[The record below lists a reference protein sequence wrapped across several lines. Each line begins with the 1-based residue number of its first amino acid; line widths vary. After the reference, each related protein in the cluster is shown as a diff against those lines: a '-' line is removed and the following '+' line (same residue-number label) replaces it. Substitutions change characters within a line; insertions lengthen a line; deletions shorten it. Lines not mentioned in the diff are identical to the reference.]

1 MALWR
6 NILWITGGNAPD
18 QVVCALTQWLDSSQ
32 SDPAYGNHK
41 AGHLVRFSRLRLNG
55 FKSFVDPT
63 DLVIA
68 DGLTGVVG
76 PNGCG
81 KSNLLEA
88 LRWVMGENRHKAMR
102 GGSMEDVI
110 FAGASTRPAR
120 NFAEVSLIIDNE
132 ERLAPA
138 AFNESDQLEIVRRIT
153 RDAGS
158 AYKVSSKDV
167 RARDVQMLFADASTG
182 AHSPALVRQGQI
194 SELINAKPKA
204 RRRILEEA
212 AGISGLYQRRHEAE
226 LKLKGAEANLTRV
239 DDVIEQLAAQLS
251 QLARQARQAARYREI
266 GEKLRHAEG
275 MLLFRRWLEADQ
287 AMLAA
292 SEQLRERV
300 TAAGAAETAA
310 RQAAKARLEAEG
322 ALPPLREEEAIAAAV
337 LQRLQVQRDT
347 LKDQEVRALE
357 AIETLRA
364 RIDQLGRDIDRES
377 GLNKD
382 AGETIERLE
391 WEAREIAKAGEGH
404 EARLEEASVG
414 AREAASVL
422 QEREAE
428 LSQQTEDVA
437 RLAARHQS
445 AQRLVDDNRTTL
457 EKSEAE
463 AERAKIAMAE
473 AKTALVRAEE
483 DFSSAGAAEAQ
494 AVETAK
500 KADATLTETEAAR
513 AETQTRE
520 SDARVQR
527 AEADGEAN
535 ALRAE
540 VSALAK
546 LVERDTA
553 EGGQVLDL
561 LRVQGGYE
569 KALGAA
575 LADDLRAPAVTGDAA
590 SGWAE
595 LPGYSDPQTLPDGVI
610 ALTNYVSVPQV
621 LVRRMGQVG
630 LVDADDGAGL
640 QASLKPGQR
649 LVSVDGDL
657 WRWDGYRAG
666 AQDAPSAAALRLQQL
681 NRLVELKRDLE
692 EVSARAMGAAQ
703 AHDALTAHL
712 AELTSADQAAR
723 QARRDADRL
732 VAEANRAASRA
743 EADRNLAQG
752 KLESLGLAQKRHEDE
767 ATLARRAL
775 GDAQKAAATLPEL
788 DAFRAQVEDIKMTVE
803 AARITMMSRR
813 SAHDEVRREGEA
825 RLRRSQEITKEI
837 SGWKHRLET
846 ANKRTAELAERRAA
860 SETELAEAT
869 AAPEEIAAK
878 RAELADA
885 IDEAEG
891 RRRASADKMAEAD
904 TALRTASDTEREA
917 ERAASEARE
926 ARARSEARADAAR
939 ETVAY
944 AAERI
949 MEAQEVTPDQLLKRL
964 DTDLDKMPAAE
975 VVEGQVNTFKRQRD
989 SLGAVNLRAEEDA
1002 QEVQVEH
1009 DALVSEKADLE
1020 AAISALR
1027 TGIASLN
1034 REGRERL
1041 LTAFEQVNENF
1052 GLLFSHLF
1060 GGGEAKLVLVESDDP
1075 LEAGLEIMCQP
1086 PGKKLSTLSLLSG
1099 GEQTLTALAL
1109 IFAVFLAN
1117 PAPICVL
1124 DEVDA
1129 PLDDANVTRFCDLL
1143 DEMTRRTNTRFLI
1156 ITHHAVTMSRM
1167 DRLFGVTMG
1176 EQGVSQL
1183 VSVDLKKAE
1192 QLVA

>member
-1 MALWR
+1 M
-6 NILWITGGNAPD
+6 
-18 QVVCALTQWLDSSQ
+18 
-32 SDPAYGNHK
+32 
-41 AGHLVRFSRLRLNG
+41 RFSKLRLNG

-63 DLVIA
+63 DLIIA

-110 FAGASTRPAR
+110 FAGASSRPAR
-120 NFAEVSLIIDNE
+120 NFAEVSLIIDNG

-138 AFNESDQLEIVRRIT
+138 AFNENDNLEIIRRIT

-158 AYKVSSKDV
+158 AYKVGAKDV

-226 LKLKGAEANLTRV
+226 LKLKGAESNLTRV
-239 DDVIEQLAAQLS
+239 DDVIEQLAAQLT

-266 GEKLRHAEG
+266 GEKLRKAEG
-275 MLLFRRWLEADQ
+275 MLLFRRWKEADE
-287 AMLAA
+287 ASLAA
-292 SEQLRERV
+292 SEQLRERT
-300 TAAGAAETAA
+300 TAAAQGEKAA
-310 RQAAKARLEAEG
+310 REAAKGRQQAED

-347 LKDQEVRALE
+347 LKDQEQRALE
-357 AIETLRA
+357 MIETLRA
-364 RIDQLGRDIDRES
+364 RIDQLGRDMDRES

-391 WEAREIAKAGEGH
+391 WEAREIEKAGQGH
-404 EARLEEASVG
+404 AERLDAANVA
-414 AREAASVL
+414 AREAAGVL
-422 QEREAE
+422 QEREADAG
-428 LSQQTEDVA
+428 QMTEDVA

-457 EKSEAE
+457 EKNEAE
-463 AERAKIAMAE
+463 AVRAKAAMEQARAALTKAE
-473 AKTALVRAEE
+473 ADFTSAGDAEKLAVATAEAADQALV
-483 DFSSAGAAEAQ
+483 AA
-494 AVETAK
+494 
-500 KADATLTETEAAR
+500 EAAR
-513 AETQTRE
+513 ADTQARE
-520 SDARVQR
+520 SDARGLR
-527 AEADGEAN
+527 SEAEGEAN

-540 VSALAK
+540 VAALSK

-575 LADDLRAPAVTGDAA
+575 LADDLRAPAVEAGAK
-590 SGWAE
+590 SGWAL
-595 LPGYSDPQTLPDGVI
+595 LPGYAAPQTLPDGVL
-610 ALTNYVSVPQV
+610 ALTNYVTVPEV
-621 LVRRMGQVG
+621 LARRMSQVG
-630 LVDADDGAGL
+630 FVDQADGPRL
-640 QASLKPGQR
+640 QADLKPGQR
-649 LVSVDGDL
+649 LVSVEGDL
-657 WRWDGYRAG
+657 WRWDGFRAG
-666 AQDAPSAAALRLQQL
+666 AEDAPSAAALRLQQL
-681 NRLVELKRDLE
+681 NRLTELKRDLE
-692 EVSARAMGAAQ
+692 EASATALGAAQ
-703 AHDALTAHL
+703 AHETLTKL
-712 AELTSADQAAR
+712 LKEQTEADHAAR
-723 QARRDADRL
+723 NARRDADRA
-732 VAEANRAASRA
+732 VADANRAASRA
-743 EADRNLAQG
+743 EADRNLSQG
-752 KLESLGLAQKRHEDE
+752 KMESLGLAVKRHEEE
-767 ATLARRAL
+767 AMNARKALGEAEQAAGAL
-775 GDAQKAAATLPEL
+775 GDLETARAA
-788 DAFRAQVEDIKMTVE
+788 VEDVKMTVE

-813 SAHDEVRREGEA
+813 SAHDEVRREGEQ
-825 RLRRSQEITKEI
+825 RLKRSQEITKEV

-846 ANKRTAELAERRAA
+846 ANKRTAELAERKTAFEA
-860 SETELAEAT
+860 ELSEAT

-885 IDEAEG
+885 IDEAEI
-891 RRRASADKMAEAD
+891 RRKASADKMAQAD
-904 TALRTASDTEREA
+904 ETLREA
-917 ERAASEARE
+917 GHLERDAERLASEARE

-949 MEAQEVTPDQLLKRL
+949 MEAQEVTPDKLLETL
-964 DTDLDKMPAAE
+964 DVDVDQMPPSDKI
-975 VVEGQVNTFKRQRD
+975 EGDVNALKRQRD

-1002 QEVQVEH
+1002 KEVQVEH
-1009 DALVSEKADLE
+1009 DALVNEKADLE
-1020 AAISALR
+1020 AAIAALR
-1027 TGIASLN
+1027 SGIASLN
-1034 REGRERL
+1034 KEGRERL
-1041 LTAFEQVNENF
+1041 LTAFEQVNDNF
-1052 GLLFSHLF
+1052 GLLFKHLF

-1143 DEMTRRTNTRFLI
+1143 DEMTRRTDTRFLI

-1183 VSVDLKKAE
+1183 VSVDLKKAAAM
-1192 QLVA
+1192 VA